1 MKALKA
7 ILTGAILT
15 AVVGSAE
22 ADVIVHI
29 TGSTAYRTQTH
40 LAIAKVL
47 GGAPTA
53 AYNSGSLSGASKT
66 WFKGT
71 IASQPSLGDVTIKCA
86 WSGAVDGTA
95 TVAKQAN
102 AAFLPNTVS
111 ASSAANSSGS
121 SVTGGTQIADATVN
135 EPAEVAMVDQFQAS
149 TPFTSPTLV
158 QTKVGVIAFEWVLSE
173 SSSATA
179 MGNTTSGVAS
189 VTNLTTTTG
198 LSVGQLVSGA
208 AFPAG
213 TVITAIDTVGA
224 TITTSAPAT
233 ATGTSSTLNFG
244 AAFSNVTPALIQ
256 ALFKNGAQPKSLF
269 TNNPADTALV
279 YPTGRDPFS
288 GTRVIGL
295 AESGVGANFSIVQH
309 QILATA
315 TDGTGTVTSL
325 TTQYPATVTNGA
337 IGATLPRGGE
347 TGGGNLANLMG
358 SVSNDSTGYA
368 VTYLGTSDA
377 ATAVSKGAHR
387 LTWNGVPY
395 SLSAVQNGQY
405 TFWSYEHLAYRSD
418 VAANIK
424 SVADAIANQLINVD
438 ATIKLSTMRVQRS
451 GDGTVVTP

>member
-173 SSSATA
+173 SFSATA
-179 MGNTTSGVAS
+179 TGNTTSGVAS
-189 VTNLTTTTG
+189 VTNLNTTTG
-198 LSVGQLVSGA
+198 LAVGQLVSGA

-224 TITTSAPAT
+224 TITTSAAAT
-233 ATGTSSTLNFG
+233 ATGTGSTLNFG

-256 ALFKNGAQPKSLF
+256 AVFKNGAQPKSLF
-269 TNNPADTALV
+269 TNNPADEGFLV

-288 GTRVIGL
+288 GTRVVAL
-295 AESGVGANFSIVQH
+295 AESGVGANATISQF
-309 QILATA
+309 QIQASSGAVTGNTA
-315 TDGTGTVTSL
+315 
-325 TTQYPATVTNGA
+325 YPATTTNAA
-337 IGATLPRGGE
+337 ISATLGRGGE
-347 TGGGNLANLMG
+347 SSGGTLATLMG
-358 SVSNDSTGYA
+358 NTTSNTTGFF
-368 VTYLGTSDA
+368 VTYMGTSDA
-377 ATAVSKGAHR
+377 ATAVAAGAHR

-418 VAANIK
+418 VAADIK
-424 SVADAIANQLINVD
+424 AVADAIANQLINVD